1 LDASCRVLA
10 DVSTLFSCLDVV
22 SRDNL
27 KKYFLHY
34 IRPWLCSLH
43 GIMGRYPLRK
53 PEQPEEF
60 AIDDQAVC

>member
-1 LDASCRVLA
+1 MVA
-10 DVSTLFSCLDVV
+10 DISTLFSCLDVV

-34 IRPWLCSLH
+34 INKTMVVFVVWNS
-43 GIMGRYPLRK
+43 GRIFLRQ

-60 AIDDQAVC
+60 AIDDHAVCWLSIR

>member
-1 LDASCRVLA
+1 MVA
-10 DVSTLFSCLDVV
+10 DVSTFFSRLDVV

-27 KKYFLHY
+27 KKYFLQY

-43 GIMGRYPLRK
+43 EIMGRYLLRQ

-60 AIDDQAVC
+60 TIDDQVVC